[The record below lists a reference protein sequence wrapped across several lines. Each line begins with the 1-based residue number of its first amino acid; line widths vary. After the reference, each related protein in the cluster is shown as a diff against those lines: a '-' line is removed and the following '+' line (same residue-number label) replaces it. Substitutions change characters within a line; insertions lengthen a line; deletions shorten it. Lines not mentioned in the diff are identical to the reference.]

1 MNLVICLLVSRG
13 YVPKSKIR
21 QVVGGYGDQSNE
33 AFERM
38 FERDKEE
45 LRELGIPIETGS
57 NDPAGDE
64 EPGYSIRRQE
74 FELPEIRLEHDEAA
88 VLGLAARVWQ
98 HASLAEA
105 TSRAVLKLRAGG
117 VDTDTEPLAAVEPRV
132 AVEEPAFWPLW
143 EGVRDRRP
151 VMFDY
156 RRAPGADPMRRRLHP
171 WSVLSW
177 HGRWYVV
184 GYDVDRSA
192 PRLFR
197 LSRIVGDVTPAGR
210 AGSYEVPSP
219 AEIRDA
225 AGLLT
230 PQRETGIARIRV
242 RRGSG
247 YGLRR
252 RAADCQLLADDWDL
266 VAVPYADAGRSG
278 GRGGRLRR
286 RRSRPR
292 ASRRPQPSNRTPA
305 SVAGEFRHD
314 PPAERCPG
322 AGVAAT
328 FAAAVPAVPP
338 EHPGFRCRRSVRCH
352 RAADPAR
359 PQRAVVLRPARACH
373 GRLHRG

>member
-1 MNLVICLLVSRG
+1 MPKQAKSERLMNLVICLLVSRG

-21 QVVGGYGDQSNE
+21 HVVGGYGDQSNE

-156 RRAPGADPMRRRLHP
+156 RRAPGADPMRRRLQP

-230 PQRETGIARIRV
+230 PQRQTGIARIRV

-266 VAVPYADAGRSG
+266 VAVPYADPGDLA
-278 GRGGRLRR
+278 
-286 RRSRPR
+286 
-292 ASRRPQPSNRTPA
+292 AE
-305 SVAGEFRHD
+305 VAGY
-314 PPAERCPG
+314 G
-322 AGVAAT
+322 A
-328 FAAAVPAVPP
+328 
-338 EHPGFRCRRSVRCH
+338 
-352 RAADPAR
+352 D
-359 PQRAVVLRPARACH
+359 AVVLEPAEVRSRVIAHLRAVA
-373 GRLHRG
+373 GVSA

>member
-1 MNLVICLLVSRG
+1 MPTQAKSERLMNLVICLLVSRG

-21 QVVGGYGDQSNE
+21 QVVGGYGDQSDE

-74 FELPEIRLEHDEAA
+74 FELPEVRLEPDEAA
-88 VLGLAARVWQ
+88 VVGLAARVWQ

-105 TSRAVLKLRAGG
+105 TSRAVLKLRAAG
-117 VDTDTEPLAAVEPRV
+117 VDTDTAPLAAVEPRV

-143 EGVRDRRP
+143 EAVRDRRP
-151 VMFDY
+151 VSFDH
-156 RRAPGADPMRRRLHP
+156 RRGPGAEPTRRRLQP

-197 LSRIVGDVTPAGR
+197 LSRIVSDVAAVGEPA
-210 AGSYEVPSP
+210 SYLVPS
-219 AEIRDA
+219 AGEIRDA

-230 PQRETGIARIRV
+230 PPRETGIARIRL

-252 RAADCQLLADDWDL
+252 RAADSHPLADDWDV
-266 VAVPYADAGRSG
+266 VAVRYADPGDLA
-278 GRGGRLRR
+278 
-286 RRSRPR
+286 
-292 ASRRPQPSNRTPA
+292 AE
-305 SVAGEFRHD
+305 VAGY
-314 PPAERCPG
+314 G
-322 AGVAAT
+322 A
-328 FAAAVPAVPP
+328 
-338 EHPGFRCRRSVRCH
+338 
-352 RAADPAR
+352 D
-359 PQRAVVLRPARACH
+359 AVVLEPDDVRSRVVAHLRAVAGVPA
-373 GRLHRG
+373 

>member
-1 MNLVICLLVSRG
+1 VPSQAKSERLMNLVICLLVSRG

-21 QVVGGYGDQSNE
+21 QVVGGYGEQSDD

-57 NDPAGDE
+57 NDPAGDD
-64 EPGYSIRRQE
+64 EPGYNIRRQE
-74 FELPEIRLEHDEAA
+74 FELPEIHLEPDEAA

-105 TSRAVLKLRAGG
+105 TSRAMLKLRAAG
-117 VDTDTEPLAAVEPRV
+117 VDTDTAPLAAVEPRV
-132 AVEEPAFWPLW
+132 AVEDPAFWPLW
-143 EGVRDRRP
+143 EAVRDRRP
-151 VMFDY
+151 VTFVH
-156 RRAPGADPMRRRLHP
+156 RRGPGAAPMRRRLQP

-197 LSRIVGDVTPAGR
+197 LSRIVSEVMPAGPS
-210 AGSYEVPSP
+210 GSYPVPSP
-219 AEIRDA
+219 GEIRDA

-230 PQRETGIARIRV
+230 PLPQMGLVRIRI

-252 RAADCQLLADDWDL
+252 RAADSQPLSDDWDI
-266 VAVPYADAGRSG
+266 VAVPYGDPGDLAAEIAGYGADAVV
-278 GRGGRLRR
+278 LEPDAV
-286 RRSRPR
+286 RSRV
-292 ASRRPQPSNRTPA
+292 
-305 SVAGEFRHD
+305 VAHL
-314 PPAERCPG
+314 
-322 AGVAAT
+322 
-328 FAAAVPAVPP
+328 
-338 EHPGFRCRRSVRCH
+338 
-352 RAADPAR
+352 
-359 PQRAVVLRPARACH
+359 RAVVGVSA
-373 GRLHRG
+373 

>member
-1 MNLVICLLVSRG
+1 MPSQAKSERLMNLVICLLVSRG

-21 QVVGGYGDQSNE
+21 QVVGGYGDQSDE

-74 FELPEIRLEHDEAA
+74 FELPEVRLEPDEAA

-105 TSRAVLKLRAGG
+105 TSRAVLKLRAAG
-117 VDTDTEPLAAVEPRV
+117 VETDTGPLAAVEPRI

-143 EGVRDRRP
+143 EAVRDRRP
-151 VMFDY
+151 VTFEH
-156 RRAPGADPMRRRLHP
+156 RRGPGPDTRQRLLQP

-197 LSRIVGDVTPAGR
+197 LSRIVGEVVPAGKS
-210 AGSYEVPSP
+210 GSYDVPS
-219 AEIRDA
+219 AGEIRDA

-230 PQRETGIARIRV
+230 PPRETGIARIRL

-247 YGLRR
+247 FGLRR
-252 RAADCQLLADDWDL
+252 RAADSRPLADDWDV
-266 VAVPYADAGRSG
+266 VAVSYGDPGDLASEVAGYGADAVVIEPNEV
-278 GRGGRLRR
+278 
-286 RRSRPR
+286 RSRV
-292 ASRRPQPSNRTPA
+292 
-305 SVAGEFRHD
+305 VAHL
-314 PPAERCPG
+314 
-322 AGVAAT
+322 
-328 FAAAVPAVPP
+328 
-338 EHPGFRCRRSVRCH
+338 
-352 RAADPAR
+352 
-359 PQRAVVLRPARACH
+359 RAVVGASA
-373 GRLHRG
+373 

>member
-1 MNLVICLLVSRG
+1 M
-13 YVPKSKIR
+13 PKSKIR

-74 FELPEIRLEHDEAA
+74 FELPEIRLEHTRLPCSDST
-88 VLGLAARVWQ
+88 RVWQ

-156 RRAPGADPMRRRLHP
+156 RRAPGADPMRRRLQP

-225 AGLLT
+225 AGSADAT
-230 PQRETGIARIRV
+230 TGNWDRADQGPARQRIR
-242 RRGSG
+242 
-247 YGLRR
+247 
-252 RAADCQLLADDWDL
+252 AA
-266 VAVPYADAGRSG
+266 PP
-278 GRGGRLRR
+278 GRGL
-286 RRSRPR
+286 
-292 ASRRPQPSNRTPA
+292 PA
-305 SVAGEFRHD
+305 
-314 PPAERCPG
+314 
-322 AGVAAT
+322 
-328 FAAAVPAVPP
+328 
-338 EHPGFRCRRSVRCH
+338 
-352 RAADPAR
+352 AR
-359 PQRAVVLRPARACH
+359 
-373 GRLHRG
+373 

>member
-21 QVVGGYGDQSNE
+21 QVVGGYGEQSDE

-57 NDPAGDE
+57 NDPVGDE
-64 EPGYSIRRQE
+64 EPGYNIRRQE
-74 FELPEIRLEHDEAA
+74 FELPEIHLEPDEAA

-105 TSRAVLKLRAGG
+105 TSRAVLKLRAAG
-117 VDTDTEPLAAVEPRV
+117 VETDTASLAAVEPRV

-143 EGVRDRRP
+143 EAVRDWRP
-151 VMFDY
+151 VTFLH
-156 RRAPGADPMRRRLHP
+156 RRGPGAEPMRRLLQP

-197 LSRIVGDVTPAGR
+197 LSRIVGEVTTAGPS
-210 AGSYEVPSP
+210 GSYSVPSP

-230 PQRETGIARIRV
+230 PQPETGIARIRI

-252 RAADCQLLADDWDL
+252 RAAD
-266 VAVPYADAGRSG
+266 S
-278 GRGGRLRR
+278 
-286 RRSRPR
+286 
-292 ASRRPQPSNRTPA
+292 QP
-305 SVAGEFRHD
+305 
-314 PPAERCPG
+314 
-322 AGVAAT
+322 
-328 FAAAVPAVPP
+328 
-338 EHPGFRCRRSVRCH
+338 
-352 RAADPAR
+352 
-359 PQRAVVLRPARACH
+359 L
-373 GRLHRG
+373 

>member
-1 MNLVICLLVSRG
+1 VPKQAKSERLMNLVICLLVSRG

-21 QVVGGYGDQSNE
+21 QVVGGYGDQSDE

-45 LRELGIPIETGS
+45 LRELGIPIQTGS

-74 FELPEIRLEHDEAA
+74 FELPEIRLEPDEAA

-105 TSRAVLKLRAGG
+105 TSRAMLKLQAAG
-117 VDTDTEPLAAVEPRV
+117 VETDTGPLAAVEPRV

-143 EGVRDRRP
+143 EAVRDRRP
-151 VMFDY
+151 VTFDH
-156 RRAPGADPMRRRLHP
+156 RRAPGAEPTRRRLQP

-184 GYDVDRSA
+184 GYDLDRSA

-197 LSRIVGDVTPAGR
+197 LSRIVGDVATTGAS
-210 AGSYEVPSP
+210 GSYQVPSP
-219 AEIRDA
+219 GEIRDA

-230 PQRETGIARIRV
+230 PAQETGIARIRV

-247 YGLRR
+247 FGLRR
-252 RAADCQLLADDWDL
+252 RAADSQPLADHWDV
-266 VAVPYADAGRSG
+266 VAVPYADAGD
-278 GRGGRLRR
+278 L
-286 RRSRPR
+286 
-292 ASRRPQPSNRTPA
+292 AA
-305 SVAGEFRHD
+305 EVAGY
-314 PPAERCPG
+314 G
-322 AGVAAT
+322 A
-328 FAAAVPAVPP
+328 
-338 EHPGFRCRRSVRCH
+338 
-352 RAADPAR
+352 D
-359 PQRAVVLRPARACH
+359 AVVLEPDEVRGRVVGHLRALV
-373 GRLHRG
+373 GELA